1 MYIHMCVYVD
11 SVLPFEH
18 HLAIFGRE
26 KVSLL
31 VKYTVISPMQLTILT
46 PAYSLPIILYDGMY
60 IIQGLEKV
68 WLSSDS
74 LTQWTPLTFDEEVH
88 SVWCGHNYEYTQS
101 SLRIAYSS
109 LKTPK
114 THYDIDMNTLYKT
127 ILKVQDVPGYNP
139 ALYVTKRLHATA
151 KDGTQIPLSIVHH
164 ISVDTTTTTTD
175 NSNTSDS
182 NTSDSKSCKVT
193 SPTILYG
200 YGSYGACIDPVF
212 DYKLVPLLDRGVVYV
227 IAHIRY
233 VDIY

>member
-1 MYIHMCVYVD
+1 
-11 SVLPFEH
+11 
-18 HLAIFGRE
+18 
-26 KVSLL
+26 
-31 VKYTVISPMQLTILT
+31 
-46 PAYSLPIILYDGMY
+46 MY

-127 ILKVQDVPGYNP
+127 TLKVQDVPGYNP
-139 ALYVTKRLHATA
+139 DLYVTKRLHATA

-164 ISVDTTTTTTD
+164 VSVYIGTNTD
-175 NSNTSDS
+175 SSDS
-182 NTSDSKSCKVT
+182 SNNMGKTT

-200 YGSYGACIDPVF
+200 YGSYGACVDPVF

-233 VDIY
+233 VDTY